1 MKILLNEAISKEN
14 AYTLDPSD
22 NKKIIPIVYDSMF
35 KTMLNN
41 ENRKKYVALFL
52 SYFIK
57 EDYDYIL
64 NNIVFVKNDIDKQN
78 YHEAQKTVD
87 MIVKVD
93 DKIYNIEMNN
103 NATKSSLERNI
114 DYANMIYRSKMKRGI
129 KKYNYQYTIQI
140 NINNFSFKGNNKS
153 IEEYYIQ
160 NAEYVLTDKIKYIFI
175 YLPNIRK
182 KYYNKEKINALEKL
196 MLVLNEPK
204 GSKIE
209 KEVKGEKIMEEYRK
223 EAEEAS
229 EIQELWEAMA
239 YDPIENAK
247 MIREMDLNYAR
258 EDAKKE
264 GARQTLVENAL
275 ELYKNGVSKDII
287 CKSLKISK
295 EELDKI
301 LKDENSGN

>member
-1 MKILLNEAISKEN
+1 MKILLNESISKEN
-14 AYTLDPSD
+14 AYKVDKEEG
-22 NKKIIPIVYDSMF
+22 KKIIPVVYDAMF

-41 ENRKKYVALFL
+41 ENRKKYIALFL
-52 SYFIK
+52 SYFLK
-57 EDYDYIL
+57 ENYEYIL
-64 NNIVFVKNDIDKQN
+64 KNIVFIKSDMDKQN
-78 YHEAQKTVD
+78 YYEAQKTVD

-114 DYANMIYRSKMKRGI
+114 DYANMIYHSKMKRGNN
-129 KKYNYQYTIQI
+129 KYNYQYIIQI

-160 NAEYVLTDKIKYIFI
+160 NEEYKLTDKIKYIFI

-182 KYYNKEKINALEKL
+182 KYYNKEKINEIEKL

-209 KEVKGEKIMEEYRK
+209 EEVKGEKIMEEYRK
-223 EAEEAS
+223 DAEEAS

-239 YDPIENAK
+239 YDPIENAR

-264 GARQTLVENAL
+264 NLKENAKNL
-275 ELYKNGVSKDII
+275 FKNGVSKDII
-287 CKSLKISK
+287 CKSLNISENK
-295 EELDKI
+295 LEDI
-301 LKDENSGN
+301 LKSD

>member
-140 NINNFSFKGNNKS
+140 NINNFSFKRNNKS
-153 IEEYYIQ
+153 IEEYFIQ
-160 NAEYVLTDKIKYIFI
+160 NEEYVLTDKIKYIFI

-204 GSKIE
+204 GSEIE

-264 GARQTLVENAL
+264 YARENAL

-295 EELDKI
+295 KELEKI
-301 LKDENSGN
+301 LKNENPGN

>member
-140 NINNFSFKGNNKS
+140 NINNFSFKRNNKS
-153 IEEYYIQ
+153 IEEYFIQ
-160 NAEYVLTDKIKYIFI
+160 NEEYVLTDKIKYIFI

-204 GSKIE
+204 GSEIE

-295 EELDKI
+295 EELDVI
-301 LKDENSGN
+301 LKESK